1 VAGRAKRVF
10 FGTGTFSYLMTL
22 GRQRFRFWESAQANI
37 EYVTYKKGAAV
48 GYLIRSSIP
57 AKAWS

>member
-1 VAGRAKRVF
+1 
-10 FGTGTFSYLMTL
+10 MTL